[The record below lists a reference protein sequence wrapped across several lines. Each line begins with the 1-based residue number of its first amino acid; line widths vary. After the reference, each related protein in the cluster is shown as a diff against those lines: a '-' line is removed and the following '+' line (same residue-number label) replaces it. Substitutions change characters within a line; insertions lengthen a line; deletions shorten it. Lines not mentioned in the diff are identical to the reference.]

1 MNRKIL
7 DMMVTVAFCLCM
19 VATANIPKAEADSSI
34 PAFEYSF
41 TTESDEIASITRKEV
56 IWVTATENYTQ
67 QMYFIGEKRG
77 KIESGETFHM
87 YEAEVPTKV
96 SLPNRWNIVLTEE
109 EIDLL
114 ACILW
119 LEARGESV
127 EGQEAVVEVIF
138 NRMASERFPDS
149 LYEVLSQKNPVQFCT
164 WKNRE
169 SARPTEKEFQS
180 IAYVLDGNTN
190 ILRNDTIYFST
201 KPLTRNL
208 DVVIGGHCFCY

>member
-19 VATANIPKAEADSSI
+19 VAAANIPKTEADSSI

-56 IWVTATENYTQ
+56 VRVTAAENYTQ

-77 KIESGETFHM
+77 KIESGETFDM
-87 YEAEVPTKV
+87 YEAQVPTKV
-96 SLPNRWNIVLTEE
+96 SLPNRWNIVLTDE

-114 ACILW
+114 ARILW

-169 SARPTEKEFQS
+169 SARPTDKEFQS
-180 IAYVLDGNTN
+180 IAYVLDGDTN
-190 ILRNDTIYFST
+190 ILRNDTIFFSR
-201 KPLTRNL
+201 KPLTGNL
-208 DVVIGGHCFCY
+208 DTVIGGHCFCY